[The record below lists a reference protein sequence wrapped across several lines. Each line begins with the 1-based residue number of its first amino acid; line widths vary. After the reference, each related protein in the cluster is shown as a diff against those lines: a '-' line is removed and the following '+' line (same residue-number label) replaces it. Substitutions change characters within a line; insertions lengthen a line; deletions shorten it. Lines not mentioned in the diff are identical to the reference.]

1 MHTQIFQTDR
11 FIEVTTRKEGIHC
24 YPEAGT
30 SPELKDV
37 SFLAHPHRH
46 IFHFRLK
53 VSVDHNNRDIE
64 FIQLKR
70 WLESN
75 LDEGYLNHKSCEML
89 AEGIICKVHEAYPKV
104 RFIEVGVSEDGEN
117 GAVLS
122 TSYDIDRSVVSEPV
136 VIEDSCDARLNI
148 EVKGTQT
155 SSLAEKVLDSLEVDH
170 KILASSDSLNS
181 NRPKDTRL
189 FLGTEVEGANL
200 GMRTLFVGGDVGYEY
215 IKKVLSSH
223 KIDQIYF
230 GANFLTYINVKTL
243 TEVLTTFPDHIVT
256 VEVDSFPQSLS
267 NLFCP
272 HKNLQVMYRLLDS
285 DNKNVKGLEDI
296 VNFKNRNHST
306 DMISQLGNRIQIKV
320 EFSFGVLV
328 STLASFLY
336 SSFDCYGLD
345 VDIPMDDTSND

>member
-89 AEGIICKVHEAYPKV
+89 AEGIIHKVHEAYPKV

-122 TSYDIDRSVVSEPV
+122 TSYDIDRSVVSEPIF
-136 VIEDSCDARLNI
+136 IEDSCDARLNI

-155 SSLAEKVLDSLEVDH
+155 SSLAEKVLDSLED
-170 KILASSDSLNS
+170 SDKYINLSKSQDLSLFES
-181 NRPKDTRL
+181 EEL
-189 FLGTEVEGANL
+189 EGKHEGL
-200 GMRTLFVGGDVGYEY
+200 KTLFVSGDVPMSRLTNCLQTQY
-215 IKKVLSSH
+215 
-223 KIDQIYF
+223 DQVCF
-230 GANFLTYINVKTL
+230 GAKDLCVVNLDTVDILAGK
-243 TEVLTTFPDHIVT
+243 FPDVILT
-256 VEVDSFPQSLS
+256 VETDSFYPKLFKLLRKYS
-267 NLFCP
+267 NVE
-272 HKNLQVMYRLLDS
+272 VMYRLVDS
-285 DNKNVKGLEDI
+285 GKANIEGMDGMTEYLLRNLSIAKSLSDRVQVK
-296 VNFKNRNHST
+296 VKH
-306 DMISQLGNRIQIKV
+306 
-320 EFSFGVLV
+320 SFGVNVTRL
-328 STLASFLY
+328 STFSY
-336 SSFDCYGLD
+336 SSFDGYGIGKVL
-345 VDIPMDDTSND
+345 PLETPRTQN